1 MAKKP
6 IDSPSAIEPD
16 DGKNTVIKNV
26 KPIKIIQV
34 IQKRIILFKF
44 RCPSLSVNDVS
55 PNIYIF
61 RVTSFCSARKEKY
74 FYRKSLAK
82 K

>member
-44 RCPSLSVNDVS
+44 RCPSLPVNDVS

-61 RVTSFCSARKEKY
+61 RVTSFYTIRNFFY
-74 FYRKSLAK
+74 FD
-82 K
+82 

>member
-6 IDSPSAIEPD
+6 IDSPSAIEVE

-34 IQKRIILFKF
+34 IQKRRILLKF
-44 RCPSLSVNDVS
+44 CCPSLPINDVS
-55 PNIYIF
+55 PNTYIF

-74 FYRKSLAK
+74 FYRKEFAK